1 MVTGITGPGMDT
13 RVVMRGGMRT
23 GLPMKRVVDTGQ
35 ARTSMVVSGETLVL
49 PGGLV
54 LVVVVELLIVASD
67 MSRTTVNMMAGMVML
82 GL

>member
-1 MVTGITGPGMDT
+1 
-13 RVVMRGGMRT
+13 
-23 GLPMKRVVDTGQ
+23 MKRVVDTGQ

-67 MSRTTVNMMAGMVML
+67 MSRTTVNMMTGMVML